1 MTNTTSPR
9 TPHAGALSA
18 LGNGFTGGLRHWR
31 LMLLAWLAGLAAAA
45 LAAAPVAMLLNE
57 ALGHQPDAAAVVAGQ
72 DIAPIIEG
80 IMTLP
85 DGGAMHAAARIAE
98 GVSGALLLAVLLVPW
113 LTGMLVASLRA
124 GRALG
129 FGELWAGG
137 WREYGRQFRLLL
149 VALIPFAVTGVIAA
163 LAGVWARHGDD
174 TRILQSVGE
183 QRNTIVMWIVG
194 IVWLLAWSSVESAR
208 AAFAADPGLRS
219 AFRAWLRG
227 LKLMLRRPLSVLLI
241 VIATVV
247 VGGGLTMLLQ
257 QPAMRN
263 AAASAGLIWG
273 LAQLAV
279 LALWWTRIARLSAL
293 TAISPAPSLPARPAV
308 EMPPADAAAAPPQA
322 PASA

>member
-1 MTNTTSPR
+1 MTMTSI
-9 TPHAGALSA
+9 TSKHNVFTALLAALAGA
-18 LGNGFTGGLRHWR
+18 FRHWR
-31 LMLLAWLAGLAAAA
+31 LMLLAWLTGLLAATFMAR
-45 LAAAPVAMLLNE
+45 PVFGLFNS
-57 ALGHQPDAAAVVAGQ
+57 ALGHNPDVGRMVSSQ
-72 DIAPIIEG
+72 NIAPIIDG
-80 IMTLP
+80 VMTLG
-85 DGGAMHAAARIAE
+85 DGGGSHGMMEI
-98 GVSGALLLAVLLVPW
+98 GQGLALSLTLAAVLTPW
-113 LTGMLVASLRA
+113 LTGMLVASLRE
-124 GRALG
+124 GRALR

-247 VGGGLTMLLQ
+247 VGGGLAMLLQ

>member
-113 LTGMLVASLRA
+113 LTGMLVASLRE

-149 VALIPFAVTGVIAA
+149 VALIPWIVVGVIAA
-163 LAGVWARHGDD
+163 IAGAWADRGAD

-183 QRNTIVMWIVG
+183 HRQTVVLWIVG
-194 IVWLLAWSSVESAR
+194 VASLLSWTSIECAR
-208 AAFAADPGLRS
+208 AAFAADPALRS

-227 LKLMLRRPLSVLLI
+227 LGLMAKRPFAVLIVVLATAVIGGGVAMLLQKTTMPPSTSSLMAVLLAQVSVLL
-241 VIATVV
+241 
-247 VGGGLTMLLQ
+247 
-257 QPAMRN
+257 
-263 AAASAGLIWG
+263 
-273 LAQLAV
+273 
-279 LALWWTRIARLSAL
+279 LWWMRITRLSAL
-293 TAISPAPSLPARPAV
+293 TAISPDPAARQPAPPIPAA
-308 EMPPADAAAAPPQA
+308 MPAAPVPVE
-322 PASA
+322 ASGA

>member
-1 MTNTTSPR
+1 M
-9 TPHAGALSA
+9 
-18 LGNGFTGGLRHWR
+18 
-31 LMLLAWLAGLAAAA
+31 
-45 LAAAPVAMLLNE
+45 
-57 ALGHQPDAAAVVAGQ
+57 
-72 DIAPIIEG
+72 
-80 IMTLP
+80 
-85 DGGAMHAAARIAE
+85 
-98 GVSGALLLAVLLVPW
+98 
-113 LTGMLVASLRA
+113 
-124 GRALG
+124 
-129 FGELWAGG
+129 
-137 WREYGRQFRLLL
+137 
-149 VALIPFAVTGVIAA
+149 TGVIAA

-308 EMPPADAAAAPPQA
+308 ETPLADAAAAPPQA